1 MMKIVKY
8 LSFLLAIFL
17 PIASGLVPHHRKVR
31 QIRPQ
36 DVRTVSEEDMK
47 AMSPEKRAELNK
59 QYTLEFFKPLN
70 KRVPMSV
77 KYFMDKKSFLR
88 EPPHD
93 YLIKN
98 QLLPNFT
105 DIDFDQ
111 RVRQKKDMYLPLY
124 LHEEEVKT
132 AEGENNTEEF
142 LTVNKDKML
151 TVLNNVFTVPRNYRS
166 ASLRD
171 AASDYI
177 TQKFGNLGLLVG
189 LQYFYPSRF
198 YNQFVGYDWKS
209 NSPLQT
215 LPPGANIFGILP
227 GKLWGTSRDR
237 VVIIGAHWDT
247 MTETDGYNDNGSG
260 VAAVLELARQF
271 VESHCKP
278 KNTIIFATFDLEEM
292 GGQGSDEFVKRF
304 LLPDILRKYG
314 QSDIAGTFIVD
325 TLMNLNLTDN
335 SQMLP
340 EQWSTMDKVT
350 ADKIKANGMKGDFMS
365 ILQRRQPDQKLVATF
380 TKHWNHLQENSEKK
394 YKLRPFRL
402 DLDKKTP
409 DWETLDEY
417 VPFIRSDHSRFWII
431 NETDFTSL
439 PAILLT
445 DTGPLRGRM
454 VECYHQACDSVRGP
468 YTGSFADMDF
478 YEHTVQALL
487 NTMVEMSKSQCL
499 NTNYLNLFYSELEE
513 NNQVATSNG
522 SFLGGS
528 LLSLTDFIR
537 RFMPW

>member
-1 MMKIVKY
+1 MNIFTF
-8 LSFLLAIFL
+8 LSSVFLIFT

-36 DVRTVSEEDMK
+36 DVVTVSEEDMK
-47 AMSPEKRAELNK
+47 AMSPERLALLNK
-59 QYTLEFFKPLN
+59 QYTHEFFKPLN
-70 KRVPMSV
+70 KQVPMSV
-77 KYFMDKKSFLR
+77 KFFLDKQSFLR
-88 EPPHD
+88 EPPHNH
-93 YLIKN
+93 LIQN
-98 QLLPNFT
+98 HILPNFT

-124 LHEEEVKT
+124 LHESKKAKEVK
-132 AEGENNTEEF
+132 EDEF
-142 LTVNKDKML
+142 LKVNLPKMI

-166 ASLRD
+166 SSLRD

-189 LQYFYPSRF
+189 IQYFYPSRF
-198 YNQFVGYDWKS
+198 YNQFVGFDYRSKS
-209 NSPLQT
+209 PIST

-314 QSDIAGTFIVD
+314 QSDIGGTFIAD
-325 TLMNLNLTDN
+325 TLMNLNLTEN

-340 EQWSTMDKVT
+340 DQWSTTDKVT
-350 ADKIKANGMKGDFMS
+350 ANKIKANGMRGDFMS
-365 ILQRRQPDQKLVATF
+365 IIQRRQPDQKLVATF
-380 TKHWNHLQENSEKK
+380 TKHWNHLQETSDKK

-402 DLDKKTP
+402 NLDKKTP
-409 DWETLDEY
+409 DWDTLDEF

-478 YEHTVQALL
+478 YEHTVQTLL
-487 NTMVEMSKSQCL
+487 NTMLEMSKSQCL
-499 NTNYLNLFYSELEE
+499 NTEHLNLFYSDLEE
-513 NNQVATSNG
+513 NQVATSNG

>member
-1 MMKIVKY
+1 MNVIR
-8 LSFLLAIFL
+8 LLAFL
-17 PIASGLVPHHRKVR
+17 MVILCSIASGSVPRHRKVR

-36 DVRTVSEEDMK
+36 DVVTVSEEDMEN
-47 AMSPEKRAELNK
+47 MSPERLAELNRM
-59 QYTLEFFKPLN
+59 YTHEFFKPLN
-70 KRVPMSV
+70 KRVPFSIQ
-77 KYFMDKKSFLR
+77 FFLDKKSFLR
-88 EPPHD
+88 EPPYN
-93 YLIKN
+93 YLVQN

-111 RVRQKKDMYLPLY
+111 RTRQKKDMFFPLY
-124 LHEEEVKT
+124 LHESET
-132 AEGENNTEEF
+132 AKDGENDEEF
-142 LTVNKDKML
+142 LTVNLHKMI

-166 ASLRD
+166 SSLRD

-198 YNQFVGYDWKS
+198 YNQFVGYDD
-209 NSPLQT
+209 NSKVPLET

-237 VVIIGAHWDT
+237 IVIIGAHWDT

-271 VESHCKP
+271 VQSHCRP

-292 GGQGSDEFVKRF
+292 GGQGSDEFVQRF
-304 LLPDILRKYG
+304 LLPEILRKYG
-314 QSDIAGTFIVD
+314 QSDIGGTFIAD
-325 TLMNLNLTDN
+325 TLMNLNLTEN

-340 EQWSTMDKVT
+340 DQWSTVDAVT
-350 ADKIKANGMKGDFMS
+350 ANKIKANGMRGDFMS
-365 ILQRRQPDQKLVATF
+365 IIQRRQPDQRLVATF
-380 TKHWNHLQENSEKK
+380 TKHWNHLQENKDKK

-402 DLDKKTP
+402 NLEKRTP
-409 DWETLDEY
+409 DWETLDKF
-417 VPFIRSDHSRFWII
+417 VPFIRSDHSRFWIV
-431 NETDFTSL
+431 NETDYTSL

-445 DTGPLRGRM
+445 DTGPLRGKM
-454 VECYHQACDSVRGP
+454 VECYHKACDSVRGP
-468 YTGSFADMDF
+468 YTASFADMDF
-478 YEHTVQALL
+478 YEHTVQTLL
-487 NTMVEMSKSQCL
+487 NTILEMSKSQCL
-499 NTNYLNLFYSELEE
+499 NTNDLNLFYSHLDEE
-513 NNQVATSNG
+513 NHVATSNG

-537 RFMPW
+537 KFMPW